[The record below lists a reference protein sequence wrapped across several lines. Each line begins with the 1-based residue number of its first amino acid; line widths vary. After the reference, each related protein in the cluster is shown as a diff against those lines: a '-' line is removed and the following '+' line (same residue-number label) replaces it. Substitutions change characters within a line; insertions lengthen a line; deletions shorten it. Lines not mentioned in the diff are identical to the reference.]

1 MLTTNNIKNQSDNKR
16 WNKWAWRALSWK
28 DTDQCATGILRQLCR
43 RFAFLDFSRT
53 SRVTQSCNHKQL
65 WAKLCF
71 HNTNRLFSIPGVAI
85 MTWEVKSGSHAG
97 AKNLH
102 MIVQKI
108 GMSQLK
114 SKCPS
119 WIYMR
124 NDTKLEYPRK
134 NTFIKVGK
142 EPNCIKYVKSKVG
155 QSKKKT
161 QRLITSY
168 FALGNRLTWTKK
180 VCKQAQWRMACV
192 KASHA

>member
-1 MLTTNNIKNQSDNKR
+1 MLKTNNIKNQSDNKR

-28 DTDQCATGILRQLCR
+28 DTDQCAAGILRQLCC
-43 RFAFLDFSRT
+43 RFAFSRT
-53 SRVTQSCNHKQL
+53 SRVTQSYNHKQL
-65 WAKLCF
+65 WTKLCC
-71 HNTNRLFSIPGVAI
+71 HNANLGCFAFSIPGVAI

-142 EPNCIKYVKSKVG
+142 EPNCIKVRSKIG
-155 QSKKKT
+155 RWKT
-161 QRLITSY
+161 KN
-168 FALGNRLTWTKK
+168 FK
-180 VCKQAQWRMACV
+180 VDNFLFCSWQ
-192 KASHA
+192 